1 MQVIRHILLLGA
13 LSLFPIGS
21 VAQNLDS
28 DSLNVEIESRMM
40 QYADDLNQLA
50 IICNMNLQF
59 SSSSPLSTAYI
70 KVLNSKVKMAQDN
83 YNSID
88 MRWNTFTQAMQAD
101 IADNENLM
109 ELMTQVQQLKQAV
122 ADSLTSKK
130 QKVDALNDF
139 ARAEDLLL
147 NQDSTYKRLYKTAFE
162 LSLVSKLAPRLEKVK
177 AKEQVIFANLQSH
190 YEKAKAATTI
200 IPQLSSHMEDIEEK
214 FTNLKAI
221 SEKIQA
227 MEYKPLFVRL
237 KDYLIGFACVA
248 ILLMFINMLWAK
260 LQSLKSASKQLKK
273 YQDMIHNNGGNQYPT
288 I

>member
-190 YEKAKAATTI
+190 YEKAKAATAI